1 MMKININLYGL
12 QAQKS
17 ALSASVGSIKGELT
31 KARSCLSQVVSTDGL
46 KKGVNGLI
54 KGMRGWF
61 K

>member
-1 MMKININLYGL
+1 MKININLYGL

-17 ALSASVGSIKGELT
+17 ALSTSLGSIKGELT
-31 KARSCLSQVVSTDGL
+31 KARCCLSRVVSTDSL
-46 KKGVNGLI
+46 KKGVNSLI

>member
-46 KKGVNGLI
+46 KKELI
-54 KGMRGWF
+54 A
-61 K
+61 